1 VQLRRIVL
9 LFALVLGLV
18 AVVTSLA
25 PPPSERE
32 SDPAPPVEAP
42 EPEAQGAAAK
52 RSIRLMAP
60 ARGRP
65 RLSPVATGTR
75 LTVVVSVEEPG
86 DVEIEGL
93 GLRQTADPRAP
104 ARFDLLAA
112 PAGRYRVSFHTLGGR
127 TLPVARLVFEERASL
142 RLREGAD
149 PGAA

>member
-1 VQLRRIVL
+1 ML

-25 PPPSERE
+25 PPPSERD
-32 SDPAPPVEAP
+32 SDPAPPVETP
-42 EPEAQGAAAK
+42 ESEARGPAK
-52 RSIRLMAP
+52 RNIRLAAP

-65 RLSPVATGTR
+65 RLRPVATGTR
-75 LTVVVSVEEPG
+75 LTVLVSVQEPG

-112 PAGRYRVSFHTLGGR
+112 PAGRYRVTFHTLGGR

-142 RLREGAD
+142 RLREGAN